1 MTGMYSGLDTEAII
15 QGLVETRQAKI
26 DTMKKDQTKLQ
37 WTQDAWK
44 TLNSKIYAFYSKTM
58 TNMTLGT
65 SYMKKATT
73 VSDSSVADVVTS
85 NLAMNA
91 DQKLVVSKVA
101 KTAYMT
107 GEKLSLASGDAI
119 SASTKLT
126 DLGVEEGSSFDI
138 TVGSGSTEKTTTITV
153 DDTMTVND
161 LVSQMKNAGV
171 NASFDTNNSRFYMGA
186 SESGAAGNF
195 TITSDSVNGVDAI
208 DALGLT
214 VNYDDMKAV
223 YKKFSDF
230 AAVENEGSKIAYIAS
245 EVAKQFEMYKDQA
258 NTLTTEMAD
267 QLSKIAAAKANY
279 NSKYITV
286 DPEGEPDPDVPLE
299 SLTEEQIKAIDDEI
313 TSLEAKKKNGTIKNE
328 ETERLET
335 LTEQKSAID
344 EYKELN
350 SAYEANL
357 ARKAEIDPFIKI
369 DEDTGIMTASEA
381 LETKVAGEVQAQIDA
396 ATTSPDWTALKA
408 GTAIKIDGQDSEI
421 WLNGAHYTSSSN
433 EYSING
439 LTISVKKETGDTN
452 GDSKVDTSDEGV
464 SLTTKDDAS
473 GLYDMIKN
481 FMKEYN
487 ALVNEM
493 DKLYNAKT
501 ARGFAPLTSEEKE
514 AMTEEDVKTY
524 EAKIKDALLSK
535 DGTLNTVATAFRT
548 AMSAGYT
555 VNGKLMTLA
564 DFGVEKLSYFIA
576 TDNERNAY
584 HIHGDEDDAET
595 MLYNNKLKEMATSDP
610 ETVSDFFKQLSKSL
624 YDSTKTLMARENGYK
639 SSLTIYGDV
648 KLQSDYNDYTN
659 KIKDLEDAL
668 SAYEDKWY
676 DKFTAMETALAKLQ
690 SNTNSITSLLGG

>member
-58 TNMTLGT
+58 TNMTMSS

-73 VSDSSVADVVTS
+73 VSDSSVAGVVTS
-85 NLAMNA
+85 NLAMNT

-126 DLGVEEGSSFDI
+126 DLGVEAGSSFDI
-138 TVGSGSTEKTTTITV
+138 TVGSGSTAKTTSITV

-161 LVSQMKNAGV
+161 LAGQMKKAGV
-171 NASFDTNNSRFYMGA
+171 NASFDVKNSRFYLGA

-195 TITSDSVNGVDAI
+195 TITSESMYGLEAI
-208 DALGLT
+208 DALGLASDYT
-214 VNYDDMKAV
+214 DLKNTYDKFAEMKTDSTKRAAYAVSEANKLVN
-223 YKKFSDF
+223 
-230 AAVENEGSKIAYIAS
+230 
-245 EVAKQFEMYKDQA
+245 MYKDQA
-258 NTLTTEMAD
+258 QTLATEKTELQEKMANA
-267 QLSKIAAAKANY
+267 IANY
-279 NSKYITV
+279 SNKYITV
-286 DPEGEPDPDVPLE
+286 DPAPAIAVPLNE
-299 SLTEEQIKAIDDEI
+299 LTEENIETLKNEKTA
-313 TSLEAKKKNGTIKNE
+313 LEAKKKNGTLE
-328 ETERLET
+328 DDDAERLET
-335 LTEQKSAID
+335 LTEQMSAID
-344 EYKELN
+344 AYKELKTASDLN
-350 SAYEANL
+350 DTKQAEVDTYISIDESGNATAKTALNDMVVDMVWDQINKAVDERPSEEEWAAMEAN
-357 ARKAEIDPFIKI
+357 K
-369 DEDTGIMTASEA
+369 
-381 LETKVAGEVQAQIDA
+381 
-396 ATTSPDWTALKA
+396 
-408 GTAIKIDGQDSEI
+408 AIKLDGQDSEI
-421 WLNGAHYTSSSN
+421 WLNGARYTSNSN
-433 EYSING
+433 EFEING

-452 GDSKVDTSDEGV
+452 GDDKVDANDEGV

-524 EAKIKDALLSK
+524 ETKIKDALLSK

-564 DFGVEKLSYFIA
+564 DFGVEKLSYFNA
-576 TDNERNAY
+576 ADNERNAY

-595 MLYNNKLKEMATSDP
+595 MLYNNKLKTMATAEP

-624 YDSTKTLMARENGYK
+624 YDSTKTLMARESGYK